1 MNNHRRRTALV
12 LAALAAGFILLIL
25 PAISGVFNAGQPET
39 ALAQQS
45 CFPLDDPLSIPAP
58 ILINFDNL
66 SDATTIGNN
75 YLATFGV
82 SFEDSPTN
90 QAIIYGQ
97 PSAQAHSDPNV
108 AINNAVFPNTSIG
121 VPMVI
126 DFDSPKTHVGFYLG
140 NGDTLGTVALVT
152 AYDIQGA
159 IVCQVRQVPVA
170 SAHTNFFGFY
180 DTGGSIRKVTIDY
193 GDTTL
198 SESIDDLY
206 FSPAPGV
213 LPPRR
218 PDPTWT
224 PIPPP
229 TATPGPAPTPTPIVP
244 MYPFL
249 APVEQIYTPVLLK
262 PDLSIH
268 GIEITQGI
276 QCFDSSKG
284 LAGCGDN
291 SLRVVNKK
299 DAAARIYLKTGGI
312 YTSLNNIPVRLYIR
326 ANNVWYSGNASGKAT
341 TAINQAVNDSANIYF
356 NVNFTNDVVVDFYAV
371 VDPNNTIS
379 ESNEGNNRYPASGYI
394 TLTFRARDTLK
405 IVGQRL
411 RYHPSGYSGSQ
422 YAGGWAVNGGA
433 ADWFEQLLPLRNNG
447 INYVLASG
455 YKNWTTS
462 LGSGD
467 GQHDLIKS
475 LNAQWILENVFAFF
489 FSGAFTGA
497 DHVYGWAPNDGYSGG
512 HADMPVYP
520 HAGGFG
526 VVGIGT
532 DRPGTSTDDPG
543 GGALIFG
550 HELIHDYDIL
560 HTDTADACGSNDS
573 ASDFPYTTSSIQ
585 EFGFNPITGKIYN
598 PSNTHDVMS
607 YCPAGGSKLG
617 WIAPFTWEKM
627 NTELDAASQIQKL
640 SSRSAQVNTLQP
652 SVAAE
657 SLIVNLTVFN
667 PQYDPPVAGSL
678 NELYKVSTGVN
689 FTPQLGDYAVEL
701 RDGKGSLIASQP
713 FAVNFE
719 SEYDAHTGENPQA
732 DPPFPPEPT
741 TKIDLSFVIPWVD
754 GTASVAL
761 VNQGATIDEVTV
773 SQNAPQVIISKP
785 DTAEDWLPGSQHTL
799 IWQGL
804 DLDGDPL
811 VYALFYSKDGGLSWE
826 LIEDGLTDQDYSLD
840 TDDLAG
846 GSDVRFRVV
855 ATDGI
860 LTGVD
865 ETDQTIT
872 VPNHA
877 PELTI
882 LNPVAGGH
890 YLQDSL
896 VVLQG
901 MAIDFEDGTLDDGLL
916 SWSSDIQGGLGVGPS
931 VPLNNLLN
939 GKHTI
944 TLTAT
949 DSYGVASN
957 AQVSIFVGYSL
968 YLPQIQK

>member
-1 MNNHRRRTALV
+1 MNVPKRRTSLVLVALV
-12 LAALAAGFILLIL
+12 AGFILLII
-25 PAISGVFNAGQPET
+25 PAISGVLNAGQPET
-39 ALAQQS
+39 ALAQQTCS
-45 CFPLDDPLSIPAP
+45 ALTDPQSIPAP

-66 SDATTIGNN
+66 PNAAIIKDS

-90 QAIIYGQ
+90 RAIIYGNE
-97 PSAQAHSDPNV
+97 PTEARSSPNV
-108 AINNAVFPNTSIG
+108 AINNAVFPNTSTN

-126 DFDSPKTHVGFYLG
+126 NFDSPKQYVGFYVG
-140 NGDTLGTVALVT
+140 NGETVQPLALVR
-152 AYDIQGA
+152 AYDVQGA
-159 IVCQVRQVPVA
+159 LVCEVRFPGVPE
-170 SAHTNFFGFY
+170 AHTSFIGLN
-180 DTGGSIRKVTIDY
+180 DSSVSIRQVTIDY
-193 GDTTL
+193 GATSL

-224 PIPPP
+224 PVPPP

-244 MYPFL
+244 MYAFLPPIQQVYAPFI
-249 APVEQIYTPVLLK
+249 VK
-262 PDLSIH
+262 PDLTIH

-284 LAGCGDN
+284 LTTCGDN

-299 DAAARIYLKTGGI
+299 DSAARIYLKPGGI
-312 YTSLNNIPVRLYIR
+312 FSSLNNVPVRLYIR
-326 ANNVWYSGNASGKAT
+326 ANNVWYEANASGKAT

-356 NVNFTNDVVVDFYAV
+356 NVNFTNDVVVDFYAI

-379 ESNEGNNRYPASGYI
+379 ESNESNNRYPANGYI
-394 TLTFRARDTLK
+394 TLTFRARETLN

-447 INYVLASG
+447 VNYSVASG

-462 LGSGD
+462 LASGD

-520 HAGGFG
+520 HAGGYG

-532 DRPGTSTDDPG
+532 DRPGTSTDNPG

-550 HELIHDYDIL
+550 HELIHDYDVL
-560 HTDTADACGSNDS
+560 HTNTVDSCGSSDGS
-573 ASDFPYTTSSIQ
+573 SDFPYSSSSIQ
-585 EFGFNPITGKIYN
+585 EFGFNTITGKIYD
-598 PSNTHDVMS
+598 PSTTHDVMS

-617 WIAPFTWEKM
+617 WIAPFTWERM
-627 NTELDAASQIQKL
+627 NTFLDTASRIQAM
-640 SSRSAQVNTLQP
+640 SSRAAQVNTLLP

-657 SLIVNLTVFN
+657 SLVVNLTVFN
-667 PQYDPPVAGSL
+667 PQYAPAVAGSL
-678 NELYKVSTGVN
+678 NDLYKVSTGVN
-689 FTPQLGDYAVEL
+689 FTPQQGAYAVEL
-701 RDGKGSLIASQP
+701 RDGKGSLISSQP
-713 FAVNFE
+713 FAVNFI
-719 SEYDAHTGENPQA
+719 SEYASHSGSNPLD

-741 TKIDLSFVIPWVD
+741 TKVDLSFVIPWVD

-761 VNQGATIDEVTV
+761 VDQGVTIDQAFV
-773 SQNAPQVIISKP
+773 SQNAPQVIISSP
-785 DTAEDWLPGSQHTL
+785 SSAESWLPGSQHTL
-799 IWQGL
+799 TWQGL

-811 VYALFYSKDGGLSWE
+811 LYALFYSYDGGLSWE
-826 LIEDGLTDQDYSLD
+826 LIEDGLTSDQYTLD

-855 ATDGI
+855 VTDGI

-865 ETDQTIT
+865 ETDQAIS

-877 PELTI
+877 PEVTI
-882 LNPVAGGH
+882 MNPVAGGI

-901 MAIDFEDGTLDDGLL
+901 MAIDFEDGTLDDSLL
-916 SWSSDIQGGLGVGPS
+916 SWSSDVQGGLGSGPS
-931 VPLNNLLN
+931 VPLTTLQPGN
-939 GKHTI
+939 HTI

-949 DSYGVASN
+949 DSYGIPNST
-957 AQVSIFVGYSL
+957 QVSIFVGYPL
-968 YLPQIQK
+968 YLPQIVK

>member
-1 MNNHRRRTALV
+1 MSVSKRVTSLV
-12 LAALAAGFILLIL
+12 LIALAAGFVLLIF
-25 PAISGVFNAGQPET
+25 PAISGVLNAGQPDT
-39 ALAQQS
+39 ASAQQTCS
-45 CFPLDDPLSIPAP
+45 ILDDPHSIPAP

-66 SDATTIGNN
+66 PDASVIGTQ
-75 YLATFGV
+75 YQATFGV
-82 SFEDSPTN
+82 RFEDSPLN
-90 QAIIYGQ
+90 KALIYGQ

-108 AINNAVFPNTSIG
+108 AINDAVSPNTSEDD
-121 VPMVI
+121 PMVI
-126 DFDSPKTHVGFYLG
+126 DFDSPKTHVGFYMG
-140 NGDTLGTVALVT
+140 NGDTPGTVALIT

-170 SAHTNFFGFY
+170 SAHTNFIGFN
-180 DTGGSIRKVTIDY
+180 DTLGSIVKLTILYDN
-193 GDTTL
+193 TVL
-198 SESIDDLY
+198 SESIDDLF

-218 PDPTWT
+218 PEPTWT
-224 PIPPP
+224 PVPPP
-229 TATPGPAPTPTPIVP
+229 TATPGPAPTATPIIP
-244 MYPFL
+244 MYAFL
-249 APVEQIYTPVLLK
+249 PPVEQVFTPILLK

-268 GIEITQGI
+268 GIEVTQGI
-276 QCFDSSKG
+276 QCFDTSKG
-284 LAGCGDN
+284 LASCSDN

-299 DAAARIYLKTGGI
+299 DSAARIYLKTGGI
-312 YTSLNNIPVRLYIR
+312 FSSLNNIPVRLYIR
-326 ANNVWYSGNASGKAT
+326 ANNIWYSGNATGKAT
-341 TAINQAVNDSANIYF
+341 TAINQALSDSAEIYF
-356 NVNFTNDVVVDFYAV
+356 NVNFSNDVVVDFYAI

-379 ESNEGNNRYPASGYI
+379 ETNEGNNRYPANGYI

-447 INYVLASG
+447 VNYSIASG

-467 GQHDLIKS
+467 GQHDLIKA
-475 LNAQWILENVFAFF
+475 LNAQWILENVFAFL

-520 HAGGFG
+520 HAGGYG
-526 VVGIGT
+526 IVGIGT
-532 DRPGTSTDDPG
+532 DRPGTSTDNPG

-550 HELIHDYDIL
+550 HELIHDYDVL
-560 HTDTADACGSNDS
+560 HTDTVDSCGSSDS
-573 ASDFPYTTSSIQ
+573 ASDFPYSSSSIQ
-585 EFGFNPITGKIYN
+585 EFGFNTITGKIYN
-598 PSNTHDVMS
+598 PSSTHDVMS

-627 NTELDAASQIQKL
+627 NTALDVASQIQAM
-640 SSRSAQVNTLQP
+640 SSRSAQVNTLQQ
-652 SVAAE
+652 SSAAE
-657 SLIVNLTVFN
+657 SLVVNLTVFN
-667 PQYDPPVAGSL
+667 PQYAPAVAASL
-678 NELYKVSTGVN
+678 HELYKVSTGVN

-701 RDGKGSLIASQP
+701 RDSKGSPLASQP
-713 FAVNFE
+713 FAVNFT
-719 SEYDAHTGENPQA
+719 SEYAAHTGPHPQ
-732 DPPFPPEPT
+732 DEPPFPPEPT
-741 TKIDLSFVIPWVD
+741 TKVDLSFVIPWVD

-761 VNQGATIDEVTV
+761 VHQGSTVDEVTV
-773 SQNAPQVIISKP
+773 SSNAPQVIISSP
-785 DTAEDWLPGSQHTL
+785 NSAESWLPGSQHT
-799 IWQGL
+799 ISWQGL
-804 DLDGDPL
+804 DLDSDPL
-811 VYALFYSKDGGLSWE
+811 IYALFFSRDAGLSWE
-826 LIEDGLTDQDYSLD
+826 LIEDGLTSEQYTLD

-855 ATDGI
+855 VTDGI

-865 ETDQTIT
+865 ETDHAIT

-882 LNPVAGGH
+882 MNPVAGAI

-901 MAIDFEDGTLDDGLL
+901 MAIDFEDGTLDDSLL
-916 SWSSDIQGGLGVGPS
+916 SWSSDVQGGLGVGPS
-931 VPLNNLLN
+931 VPLITLQPGN
-939 GKHTI
+939 HTI
-944 TLTAT
+944 SLTAT
-949 DSYGVASN
+949 DSYGISN
-957 AQVSIFVGYSL
+957 SAQVSIFVGYPL
-968 YLPQIQK
+968 YLPQIAK